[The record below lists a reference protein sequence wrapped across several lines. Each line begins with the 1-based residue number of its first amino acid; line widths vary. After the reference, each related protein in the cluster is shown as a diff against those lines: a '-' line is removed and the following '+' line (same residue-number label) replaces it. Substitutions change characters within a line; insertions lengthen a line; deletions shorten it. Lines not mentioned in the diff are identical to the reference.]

1 MIFHTTSSFR
11 QAILSLTKRVKDG
24 YSTVVEDICRALQ
37 DMPDNI
43 IRDTNDR
50 IIQQQNYRIVKL
62 RIPNSGQRLAKANG
76 FRLIYYVSLV
86 DETVVLL
93 HVYPKRGPQGVG
105 NITDAEYN
113 RLIGEMIQ
121 ESTDTTLH
129 QVDVT
134 DNLAELSTEAHL

>member
-11 QAILSLTKRVKDG
+11 QAISSLTKRVKDG

-50 IIQQQNYRIVKL
+50 IIQQQNFRIVKHRL
-62 RIPNSGQRLAKANG
+62 PNSGQRLAKANG

-93 HVYPKRGPQGVG
+93 HIYPKRGPQGVG

-134 DNLAELSTEAHL
+134 YNLSELSTVAHL

>member
-1 MIFHTTSSFR
+1 
-11 QAILSLTKRVKDG
+11 
-24 YSTVVEDICRALQ
+24 
-37 DMPDNI
+37 MPDNI

-50 IIQQQNYRIVKL
+50 IIQQQNFRIVKL
-62 RIPNSGQRLAKANG
+62 RPPNSGQRLAKANG

-93 HVYPKRGPQGVG
+93 HVYPKRGPQGVV

-121 ESTDTTLH
+121 ESTEKKLH